1 MIPHPVQQVHFAM
14 SIESPPFAHDA
25 SAPAG
30 VFAAALGEGMSSRLF
45 QLLREEQG
53 IAYDVSAQIDYLLNR
68 AVLTISGAVERSNAQ
83 MALEFIVA
91 ELSKL
96 REESLQ
102 KEEMAR
108 VIRYLG
114 VQLEFE
120 NDSLPSRLWRMV
132 DTDSVLGR
140 YVSAAEAKARIEKV
154 DGQSVRDFITQW
166 LSLRGVAIVL
176 GGNVAGLDIGADIL
190 ELGGRPEQSQ

>member
-1 MIPHPVQQVHFAM
+1 M
-14 SIESPPFAHDA
+14 
-25 SAPAG
+25 
-30 VFAAALGEGMSSRLF
+30 F

-114 VQLEFE
+114 Y
-120 NDSLPSRLWRMV
+120 S
-132 DTDSVLGR
+132 
-140 YVSAAEAKARIEKV
+140 
-154 DGQSVRDFITQW
+154 
-166 LSLRGVAIVL
+166 
-176 GGNVAGLDIGADIL
+176 
-190 ELGGRPEQSQ
+190 